1 MNFQRDRRREQP
13 EINLI
18 PMIDVLL
25 VILIFMMVT
34 TTFSQFSELE
44 INLPTAQA
52 DKPEEKPATINVA
65 VDATGHYTVNA
76 QPYIGKNVS
85 GLADE
90 LKRAAG
96 AANPEPVVIISA
108 DAASTH
114 QAVVNV
120 MEAARIAGLTH
131 ITFATQAQSAK

>member
-1 MNFQRDRRREQP
+1 MNFQRGKQREEP

-34 TTFSQFSELE
+34 TTFSQFSELQ

-52 DKPEEKPATINVA
+52 DKPEEKPATVNVA
-65 VDATGHYTVNA
+65 VDASGHYAVNGKA
-76 QPYIGKNVS
+76 FAGKNVD
-85 GLADE
+85 GLALE

-96 AANPEPVVIISA
+96 SATPEPVVIISA
-108 DAASTH
+108 DANATH
-114 QAVVNV
+114 QAVISV
-120 MEAARIAGLTH
+120 MEAARQAGLSR
-131 ITFATQAQSAK
+131 ITFATQTQAK

>member
-1 MNFQRDRRREQP
+1 MNFQRGKQREQP

-34 TTFSQFSELE
+34 TTFSQLSELE

-52 DKPEEKPATINVA
+52 DKPEEKPSSINVA
-65 VDATGHYTVNA
+65 VDASGRYTVNG
-76 QPYIGKNVS
+76 QPFVGKNVD
-85 GLADE
+85 GLADA
-90 LKRAAG
+90 LKRASG
-96 AANPEPVVIISA
+96 AANPETVVIISA

-114 QAVVNV
+114 QSVVNV
-120 MEAARIAGLTH
+120 MEAARQAGLSH